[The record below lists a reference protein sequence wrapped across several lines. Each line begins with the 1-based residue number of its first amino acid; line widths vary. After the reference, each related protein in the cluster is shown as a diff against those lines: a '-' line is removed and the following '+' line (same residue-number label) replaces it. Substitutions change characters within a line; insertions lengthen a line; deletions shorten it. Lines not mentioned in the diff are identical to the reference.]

1 LIVPST
7 RQYKP
12 ITICLMKTEQIYTAL
27 AVCKG
32 KAVSEIKM
40 LMSMWGEDSIADLAK
55 FFQCG
60 NTTDAVAECLSKGL
74 SAVRNEE
81 KTEESPAENEES
93 VAEDT
98 ADSENGILSEETDGE
113 STDSEEETEDSADSK
128 TEDKKDKKD
137 KKDGKDKPK
146 EKKETYKPNLPT
158 GFSFNPL
165 VIAIK
170 PFYEQAIAE
179 DELFAQ
185 EVKEKESRKEKPK
198 SLAECA
204 EYIVGE
210 AYKYAKEH
218 QSNGFGLAGFP
229 DEMMPTLIKHY
240 YDEDDIK
247 IERFNDAKVA
257 TAPSK
262 PFVPPTIKKGK
273 DAPPKPKNNVIDI
286 TKSITAKPKAEEG
299 KKPKHEKKKDNLKA
313 GFVPMER
320 PNLENYEKEGK
331 KGSREQA
338 KSVEQMDL
346 FAGFFD

>member
-1 LIVPST
+1 
-7 RQYKP
+7 
-12 ITICLMKTEQIYTAL
+12 MKTEQIYTAL

-81 KTEESPAENEES
+81 KTEESPAENEKS

-128 TEDKKDKKD
+128 TEDKKD
-137 KKDGKDKPK
+137 GKDKPK

-170 PFYEQAIAE
+170 PFYEKLIAE
-179 DELFAQ
+179 DEIFANV
-185 EVKEKESRKEKPK
+185 VKERESRAEKPK
-198 SLAECA
+198 SLQECA
-204 EYIVGE
+204 DYIMGE
-210 AYKYAKEH
+210 AYEYARTH
-218 QSNGFGLAGFP
+218 QQGNFGLSGFP
-229 DEMMPTLIKHY
+229 DEEMFTLIRHY
-240 YDEDDIK
+240 YDEEF
-247 IERFNDAKVA
+247 IEIRKVTGAVARVAK
-257 TAPSK
+257 TPSTPAK
-262 PFVPPTIKKGK
+262 PKKEK
-273 DAPPKPKNNVIDI
+273 PQPPKPKDNVHDI
-286 TKSITAKPKAEEG
+286 SKAITAKVKSEEG
-299 KKPKHEKKKDNLKA
+299 KKVKKEKKKDNLLA